1 MAQLTWDGVGD
12 KRFETGTDR
21 GVYYPMDS
29 SGAYTGGVAWNGLTA
44 VTESPSGAESNKH
57 YADNIVYANI
67 LSAEEFGATIE
78 AFTWPDE
85 FDQSDGLASPAE
97 GVTIGQQNR
106 RTFGF
111 SYRTKIGDDVSG
123 QDAGYKLHL
132 IYGATASP
140 SEKAYT
146 TVSDSTEPTAFSWEL
161 STTPVSVGTI
171 GGVEYKP
178 TAVLVV
184 DSTKVDADA
193 LADLEEALWGT
204 ESVEARLPLPSEV
217 LAMFNVEEEPEG

>member
-1 MAQLTWDGVGD
+1 MAQLTWDGTGD
-12 KRFETGTDR
+12 KIFETGTDR
-21 GVYYPMDS
+21 GVYYPLTDEGTYS
-29 SGAYTGGVAWNGLTA
+29 GGVPWNGLTG

-85 FDQSDGLASPAE
+85 FDNSDGLAQVAA
-97 GVTIGQQNR
+97 GVTVGQQTR
-106 RTFGF
+106 RPFGF
-111 SYRTKIGDDVSG
+111 SYRTKIGNDVQG
-123 QDAGYKLHL
+123 QDFGYKLHL

-146 TVSDSTEPTAFSWEL
+146 TVSDSTEPTTFSWEL
-161 STTPVSVGTI
+161 STTPVAVGTI

-178 TAVLVV
+178 TALIVI
-184 DSTKVDADA
+184 DSTKVDEGA
-193 LADLEEALWGT
+193 LESLEELLYGT
-204 ESVEARLPLPSEV
+204 AGGGEDPGTPAELPLPSEV
-217 LAMFNVEEEPEG
+217 IALFS

>member
-1 MAQLTWDGVGD
+1 MAQLTWDGTGD
-12 KRFETGTDR
+12 KIFETGTDR
-21 GVYYPMDS
+21 AVYYPLTDEGTYS
-29 SGAYTGGVAWNGLTA
+29 GGVPWNGLTG

-85 FDQSDGLASPAE
+85 FDESDGLAQVAA
-97 GVTIGQQNR
+97 GVTVGQQNR
-106 RTFGF
+106 RPFGF
-111 SYRTKIGDDVSG
+111 SYRTKIGNDVQG
-123 QDAGYKLHL
+123 QDYGYKLHL

-146 TVSDSTEPTAFSWEL
+146 TVSDSTEPTTFSWEL
-161 STTPVSVGTI
+161 STTPVAVGTI

-178 TAVLVV
+178 TALIVI
-184 DSTKVDADA
+184 DSTKVDAGA
-193 LADLEEALWGT
+193 LAALEELLYGT
-204 ESVEARLPLPSEV
+204 DGEDPEDGTPAVLPLPSEV
-217 LAMFNVEEEPEG
+217 IALFS

>member
-1 MAQLTWDGVGD
+1 MAQLTWDGTGD
-12 KRFETGTDR
+12 KIFETGTDR
-21 GVYYPMDS
+21 GVYYPLTDEGTYS
-29 SGAYTGGVAWNGLTA
+29 GGVPWNGLTG

-85 FDQSDGLASPAE
+85 FDESDGLAQVAA
-97 GVTIGQQNR
+97 GVTVGQQNR
-106 RTFGF
+106 RPFGF
-111 SYRTKIGDDVSG
+111 SYRTKIGNDVQG
-123 QDAGYKLHL
+123 QDYGYKLHL

-146 TVSDSTEPTAFSWEL
+146 TVSDSTEPTTFSWEL
-161 STTPVSVGTI
+161 SATPVAVGTI

-178 TAVLVV
+178 TALIVI
-184 DSTKVDADA
+184 DSTKVDAGA
-193 LADLEEALWGT
+193 LAALEELLYGT
-204 ESVEARLPLPSEV
+204 DGEDPEDGTPAVLPLPSEV
-217 LAMFNVEEEPEG
+217 IALFS